1 MRLLFLSFL
10 TLFFLIGNLLY
21 AQQEIPNG
29 NFESWPSENFGN
41 PEFWDSPN
49 AETSGFPFF
58 LTTVTQTSDSYTGS
72 YAAKITSGTILDQV
86 VPGLL
91 TLGTLNLNIVDPEAS
106 EFLGVPFAD
115 RPSDLSGYY
124 KYATS
129 GSDFGAILLMLTRY
143 NAQTNNKDTIA
154 VGGTNFTPEAAY
166 TGFEFDIFYLSYEQ
180 PDSINIII
188 LSSASPNLTDGSE
201 LIIDNLSLAYEGH
214 PIVDLG
220 DDVFICPGAVHT
232 FDLGFQPGYTYTWID
247 LVSGEVVSN
256 EPEFNV
262 FDEGLFKAVV
272 QNQNGLP
279 GMDTVEVFV
288 YDNAPTV
295 FDLSVE
301 GTFCENDASFQFLLD
316 GSEEEVSYVL
326 WKNDAPFSDPQAGT
340 GDELVFG
347 PYEEPGLYYVIAE
360 DPEGNCN
367 MPTDTLTVQLL
378 PVPEVFSVTGG
389 GSYADPEEGAEVGL
403 SGSETGVDYLLI
415 LNDEGVVAE
424 KAGTGDALSFGLVN
438 DGTYTV
444 EAINNETLCSV
455 MMEGE
460 AIVSNTTSTIIV
472 EQTRISVFPNPARDH
487 FVVTGLPANSRAVF
501 QLIDIK
507 GQEQYSAT
515 IYVDENGNY
524 VFTKAETINPG
535 FYFLRI
541 SNVDGEVFTV
551 SVLIW

>member
-1 MRLLFLSFL
+1 MSVRFLFFFILFFTIRLLP
-10 TLFFLIGNLLY
+10 
-21 AQQEIPNG
+21 AQQGIPNG
-29 NFESWPSENFGN
+29 NFESWPSGNFGN

-72 YAAKITSGTILDQV
+72 YAAQLTSGTILGQV

-91 TLGTLNLNIVDPEAS
+91 TLGTLNLDITNPENS
-106 EFLGVPFAD
+106 EFPGVPYTD
-115 RPSDLSGYY
+115 RPSDLSGHF
-124 KYATS
+124 KYATP
-129 GSDFGAILLMLTRY
+129 GADFGAIALLLTRF
-143 NAQTNNKDTIA
+143 NEQTNNKDTIA
-154 VGGTNFTPEAAY
+154 LGGAIFTPETAY
-166 TGFEFDIFYLSYEQ
+166 TGFEFELFYLSYEQ
-180 PDSINIII
+180 PDSMNIII
-188 LSSASPNLTDGSE
+188 LSSASPTLTDGSE
-201 LIIDNLSLAYEGH
+201 LIIDDLSLAFEGY
-214 PIVDLG
+214 PVVDLG
-220 DDVFICPGAVHT
+220 DDVFICPGASHT
-232 FDLGFQPGYTYTWID
+232 FDLGFQAGHTYTWVD
-247 LVSGEVVSN
+247 LASGAVVSY
-256 EPEFNV
+256 EPVFTV

-301 GTFCENDASFQFLLD
+301 GTFCENDAGFQFLLD

-326 WKNDAPFSDPQAGT
+326 WKNDTPFSDPQAGT

-347 PYEEPGLYYVIAE
+347 PYEEPGMYYVVAE
-360 DPEGNCN
+360 DPNGICD

-378 PVPEVFSVTGG
+378 PVPQVFSVTGG

-415 LNDEGVVAE
+415 LNDEDVVAE
-424 KAGTGDALSFGLVN
+424 KAGTGDALSFGLVD
-438 DGTYTV
+438 DGTYAV

-487 FVVTGLPANSRAVF
+487 FVVSGLPANSQAVF
-501 QLIDIK
+501 QLMDVK
-507 GQEQYSAT
+507 GQEQYSAI
-515 IYVDENGNY
+515 IYVNENGNH
-524 VFTKAETINPG
+524 VFTKAGTLSPG

-541 SNVDGEVFTV
+541 LNVDGEVFTV
-551 SVLIW
+551 PVLIR